1 MALHDSRPVS
11 QEIDAGE
18 EDVFRL
24 SLVTPPLDTP
34 IAPAAAVHPRPIA
47 GPTLP
52 AATPLSSRAG
62 SGPTR
67 PFVDHEK
74 ASSFLEKLS
83 ATELRTVM
91 RVLRIKGKM
100 QAKMAD
106 KRAIALVA
114 MEDQQ
119 VDDVALEAMMDDAD
133 LALPST
139 PSSCVPAFV
148 APIASFTP
156 SPSGRALSAGCSAPP
171 AVRAA
176 SAAPIAITRGPSFSA
191 NDFSRLAHVVT
202 DPAHFQA
209 VRDDGRPL
217 SRAELD
223 KPRDSLWDSVLA
235 PAFNN
240 PEYKPARA
248 RAVDGVLESDLRGM
262 DPTRFTCRRDA
273 SKLETIYRAMRSNYT
288 KTYANY
294 TRSGQ
299 LEGGVFKDFIN
310 GEHQLLYLHCLL
322 FDNPSVDFVLRS
334 LPHAAQAEVGLPGS
348 SAVGRGPGHPG
359 SAPVPAR
366 KRSRQAEV
374 TIGGMDGLTSAIVAL
389 GNSGGLGAPDAAG
402 RRSADAFDNAEAM
415 AAVWKQ
421 LKVARAAVAEDPMDM
436 LAASMRAHCET
447 QLEKLMEAS

>member
-1 MALHDSRPVS
+1 MALHDSCRVS
-11 QEIDAGE
+11 EEIDAGE
-18 EDVFRL
+18 EDFFRL
-24 SLVTPPLDTP
+24 SLATPPLDTP
-34 IAPAAAVHPRPIA
+34 SAPAAAVNPPHIA

-52 AATPLSSRAG
+52 MAAPLSSRAG
-62 SGPTR
+62 SAPTR
-67 PFVDHEK
+67 PVVDHEK
-74 ASSFLEKLS
+74 ATSVLEKLS

-100 QAKMAD
+100 QANMAD

-114 MEDQQ
+114 MEYQK
-119 VDDVALEAMMDDAD
+119 VDDVALEAMMDDSD

-139 PSSCVPAFV
+139 PSSGVAAFV
-148 APIASFTP
+148 APVASVTP
-156 SPSGRALSAGCSAPP
+156 SPSGRALGAGGSASP
-171 AVRAA
+171 AVCVA
-176 SAAPIAITRGPSFSA
+176 SAAPMAITRGPSFSA
-191 NDFSRLAHVVT
+191 NDFARLAHVVT

-209 VRDDGRPL
+209 VSDDGRPL

-240 PEYKPARA
+240 QEYKPERE

-262 DPTRFTCRRDA
+262 HPTRFTCQRDA

-334 LPHAAQAEVGLPGS
+334 LPQAAQAEVGLPGS
-348 SAVGRGPGHPG
+348 AAVGRGPGHPG

-389 GNSGGLGAPDAAG
+389 GNSGGSGANDAVG

-421 LKVARAAVAEDPMDM
+421 LKVARAAVAEDPMGV
-436 LAASMRAHCET
+436 LAVSMHAHCES